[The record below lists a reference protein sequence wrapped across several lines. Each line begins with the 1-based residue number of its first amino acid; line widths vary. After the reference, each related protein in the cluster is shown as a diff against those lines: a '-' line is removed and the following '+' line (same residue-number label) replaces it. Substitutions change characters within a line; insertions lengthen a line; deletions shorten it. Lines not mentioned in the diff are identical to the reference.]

1 MRQNI
6 ADITL
11 NLKSDFKTL
20 KKDKDMTYS
29 EMADY
34 YAKNEGAHALPSQK
48 NSFVDMERK
57 AHNDAN
63 KK

>member
-29 EMADY
+29 EMA
-34 YAKNEGAHALPSQK
+34 E
-48 NSFVDMERK
+48 
-57 AHNDAN
+57 
-63 KK
+63 